1 MVARQQEL
9 EKTLEV
15 MKQLE
20 LTVKESRDADRVKI
34 ELLKQSE
41 LKQ

>member
-9 EKTLEV
+9 EQTLEE

-20 LTVKESRDADRVKI
+20 KTVKESHDADRDKI
-34 ELLKQSE
+34 
-41 LKQ
+41 

>member
-9 EKTLEV
+9 EQTLVE

-20 LTVKESRDADRVKI
+20 QTVKESHDADRDKI
-34 ELLKQSE
+34 
-41 LKQ
+41 